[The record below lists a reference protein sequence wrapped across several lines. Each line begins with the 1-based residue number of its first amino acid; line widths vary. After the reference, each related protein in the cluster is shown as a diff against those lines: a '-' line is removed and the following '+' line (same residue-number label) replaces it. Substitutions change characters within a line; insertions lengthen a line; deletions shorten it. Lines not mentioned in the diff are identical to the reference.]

1 MGLEELL
8 AEQSGVI
15 TYGQAL
21 DVGVSARQLRA
32 GGRLVRLRQGV
43 YAERSRLDAAQPH
56 ERVALHV
63 AAARL
68 TTGIDLVAAGRTAA
82 LAHGLPIL
90 GLPRRL
96 DLVERKE
103 LRPRHHG
110 SSTTLTAPDVV
121 DVLGVPVTSLSRTAV
136 DVARRHGFA
145 AGVVTADAVLA
156 REVARNELLA
166 VVDACRGW
174 SGSRTAHRVA
184 QFADPLAETALE
196 SLGRARF
203 EEHGL
208 PPGELQVVLGDDSGP
223 LGRVDHYWAE
233 HRTVAEGDGALKYAA
248 AGDLF
253 AEKRREDRLREAG
266 FEVVRYTWDEVLR
279 TPEVVVTR
287 ILAAFARAAA
297 RRAA

>member
-1 MGLEELL
+1 MDLEELL
-8 AEQSGVI
+8 RKQGGVI
-15 TYGQAL
+15 THQQAL
-21 DVGVSARQLRA
+21 DAKVSARRLRRN
-32 GGRLVRLRQGV
+32 GDLIRMRQGV
-43 YAERSRLDAAQPH
+43 YAERARYEAGPRD
-56 ERVALHV
+56 ERALIEV

-68 TTGIDLVAAGRTAA
+68 TSEVDLVGAARTAA

-90 GLPRRL
+90 GVPRGV
-96 DLVERKE
+96 DLVERKS

-110 SSTTLTAPDVV
+110 NSCELGRSDVV
-121 DVLGVPVTSLSRTAV
+121 ELAGIPVTSLARTAV

-156 REVARNELLA
+156 REVSREELLA
-166 VVDACRGW
+166 TVDACRRW
-174 SGSRTAHRVA
+174 SGSRAARRA
-184 QFADPLAETALE
+184 AEFADPLAETALE

-208 PPGELQVVLGDDSGP
+208 PPCALQVVLGDAYGP
-223 LGRVDHYWAE
+223 IGRVDHYWAA
-233 HRTVAEGDGALKYAA
+233 HRTIAEGDGALKYKVT
-248 AGDLF
+248 GDLF

-279 TPEVVVTR
+279 TPEVVVAR
-287 ILAAFARAAA
+287 VRAAFVRAAA